1 MIAFDQDDLIFFHHF
16 KDKRLNPK
24 CFFSAVEQVS
34 EYDKLMRLVIL
45 KKTRCV
51 QRLMQN
57 RIIFCCGSPASGMTA

>member
-16 KDKRLNPK
+16 KDKRLNLK

-45 KKTRCV
+45 KK
-51 QRLMQN
+51 
-57 RIIFCCGSPASGMTA
+57 PAVFSA